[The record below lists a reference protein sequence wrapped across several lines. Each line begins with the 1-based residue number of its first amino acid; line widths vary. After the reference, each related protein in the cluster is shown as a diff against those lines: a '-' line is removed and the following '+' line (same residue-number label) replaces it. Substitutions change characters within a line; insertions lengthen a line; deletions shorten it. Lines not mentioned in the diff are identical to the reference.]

1 MTFMVIMS
9 FRQNTDLVTTDYYA
23 EELIFQQQIDASN
36 NAKPFMDSI
45 IIKAEGEMVNIK
57 FPSDFYSATTGEV
70 YFYKASDSEY
80 DHKYPLELNATGMQQ
95 FNKSTLQ
102 KDFIHLRSNGKR
114 KIKSIISKKYC
125 IVIALFITAFVTG
138 LFGSLHCAGMCGPL
152 ALSFNMQNTGNTF
165 LMH

>member
-1 MTFMVIMS
+1 MNWGKKVLFLYLGFAGLMTFMVIMS
-9 FRQNTDLVTTDYYA
+9 CRQNTDLVTTDYYA

-95 FNKSTLQ
+95 FNKSTFAKGFYTL
-102 KDFIHLRSNGKR
+102 
-114 KIKSIISKKYC
+114 KIKWEKENKKYYLEKS
-125 IVIALFITAFVTG
+125 IVL
-138 LFGSLHCAGMCGPL
+138 
-152 ALSFNMQNTGNTF
+152 
-165 LMH
+165 